1 MSASQMS
8 WRSWEEAEQ
17 MFFELVRKNGRKT
30 WRENGI
36 FFVSLIVSIIAFYI
50 FLSLENQDVI
60 VFLKTMESD
69 AVQKLLAMLPV
80 FYGVSLFFLFFLVY
94 FSGLYQLQ
102 RRKYEFGVLLMLG
115 MKRRRLFLLLL
126 AEDIWNSLAS
136 LLIGIPIAVF
146 LSEMISM
153 ITSKVVGLGII
164 GHHFTFSPGAVLLT
178 AAGFAGIKLAA
189 FALLSGKMV
198 RREILYYFQDEEGE
212 NERASGRIR
221 NGIFLMGGLLCL
233 GAAYAAAISGTSW
246 SSINA
251 MCLTVAIGIVGMF
264 LAFYGLGPFLERV
277 WKGRQKGLG
286 IFTARQLT
294 EQVSLHW
301 KPLVI
306 SSLLF
311 LAAFCFLGY
320 GISAAD
326 TLSDQSTVHSADFT
340 FYGDKGDVERAL
352 KETGADAY
360 LEEPYEMRCALLYTD
375 AIPFDDTEEDIKAY
389 VHDIDF
395 GALIDAASGLE
406 DQDERLYLESNLTYY
421 EEPYL
426 IALSGYNN
434 VLKAEGKEPLHLDA
448 DEIALYNN
456 PQSIVTVGISGLE
469 KILAEDPVVKIDG
482 ADYRVYGTVCTEP
495 LVADRIISL
504 SHSLIVPDELYEKL
518 KSPSESSY
526 WNVMLRKDY
535 VEEHGMMQAV
545 YTVNELLQDSNLEYE
560 SYLQSMGRQLFYRV
574 ASSYLTIYLA
584 VIFLVIA
591 NTVLSVQFLMHQRRT
606 GERVRILTFLGAGYD
621 MLCTSAEQQVRWY
634 FLLPLAAAV
643 INSIFG
649 LPSLIVG
656 MTGSRIGSV
665 DLTFLISGL
674 VVIASVAVI
683 EYVYMKAVVHLNSR
697 LLLSLVRRTEERQE
711 SL

>member
-1 MSASQMS
+1 
-8 WRSWEEAEQ
+8 
-17 MFFELVRKNGRKT
+17 
-30 WRENGI
+30 
-36 FFVSLIVSIIAFYI
+36 
-50 FLSLENQDVI
+50 
-60 VFLKTMESD
+60 
-69 AVQKLLAMLPV
+69 
-80 FYGVSLFFLFFLVY
+80 
-94 FSGLYQLQ
+94 
-102 RRKYEFGVLLMLG
+102 
-115 MKRRRLFLLLL
+115 
-126 AEDIWNSLAS
+126 
-136 LLIGIPIAVF
+136 
-146 LSEMISM
+146 
-153 ITSKVVGLGII
+153 
-164 GHHFTFSPGAVLLT
+164 
-178 AAGFAGIKLAA
+178 
-189 FALLSGKMV
+189 
-198 RREILYYFQDEEGE
+198 
-212 NERASGRIR
+212 
-221 NGIFLMGGLLCL
+221 MGGLLCL

-375 AIPFDDTEEDIKAY
+375 AIPFDDTEEDMKAY

-469 KILAEDPVVKIDG
+469 KILAEDPMVKIDG

-584 VIFLVIA
+584 VIFFVIA